1 MIRAFSPFVALLF
14 VSAVSVS
21 ACGVDKVRAASY
33 AAELD
38 ACAEQNATC
47 EGYVRCRKR
56 VAEKFGRRYNARCE

>member
-1 MIRAFSPFVALLF
+1 MKKRLFSILVFGLVLGLP
-14 VSAVSVS
+14 S
-21 ACGVDKVRAASY
+21 CGVDKVRAASY